1 MSAFKSKL
9 SALSG
14 AVALTLLAGTATA
27 GQIALT
33 YQGPSVPAEGGRQ
46 TATITVDGIDEINDS
61 PVQVFSYGFNMR
73 DEGGTLG
80 SFLAWCLDVGSFL
93 STSATVARPYIITET
108 PFSNS
113 FGLDTTQRARV
124 QSVFDANFGD
134 LDATNGVEAAGFQLA
149 LWDAVYDGDWDV
161 QGVGGVFS
169 ASASDDVIAKANFYL
184 VAARDYNGGQA
195 FAMTFLES
203 SPALGQ
209 TKYQNLVTVSPVPIP
224 AAGGMLLLALGGLG
238 LAARRRRKAA

>member
-9 SALSG
+9 PALSG
-14 AVALTLLAGTATA
+14 AVALALLAGTATA
-27 GQIALT
+27 TPVSLT
-33 YQGPSVPAEGGRQ
+33 YQGTSVNNPQ
-46 TATITVDGIDEINDS
+46 SATITAS
-61 PVQVFSYGFNMR
+61 PVEPVNSGVYAYGFNM
-73 DEGGTLG
+73 DSDSDFLG
-80 SFLAWCLDVGSFL
+80 SFLAWCLDVGSRL
-93 STSATVARPYIITET
+93 APRGTAQSYIITET

-113 FGLDTTQRARV
+113 FGPDIDQRARV

-134 LDATNGVEAAGFQLA
+134 LNATNGVQAAGFQLA
-149 LWDAVYDGDWDV
+149 LWDAVYDGNWDI
-161 QGVGGVFS
+161 GTGVFR
-169 ASASDDVIAKANFYL
+169 ASASPDVVAKANFYL
-184 VAARDYNGGQA
+184 GAARDYDGGQA

-203 SPALGQ
+203 NPGANP